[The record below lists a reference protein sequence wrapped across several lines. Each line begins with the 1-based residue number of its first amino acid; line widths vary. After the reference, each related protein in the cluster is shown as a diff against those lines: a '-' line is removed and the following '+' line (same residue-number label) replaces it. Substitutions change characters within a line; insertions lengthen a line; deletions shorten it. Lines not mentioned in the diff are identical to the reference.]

1 MAGYASGNNNAEVK
15 ASSVYYTQ
23 TTSQVTSIERG
34 ESTDGSE
41 DARNWLDGI
50 YGETRTTIKYP
61 VFQPLTYYMNYISCS
76 DAYNIA
82 KVLTENGNIYGLS
95 EEADSHLIKNSEWG
109 AIAYLSQSEYGLNG
123 INIVKNDITL
133 ASGNQ
138 ERTSSEGQV
147 GVDSVYGV
155 SGCITA
161 SYQ

>member
-1 MAGYASGNNNAEVK
+1 
-15 ASSVYYTQ
+15 
-23 TTSQVTSIERG
+23 
-34 ESTDGSE
+34 
-41 DARNWLDGI
+41 
-50 YGETRTTIKYP
+50 
-61 VFQPLTYYMNYISCS
+61 MNYISYS
-76 DAYNIA
+76 DAYSIA
-82 KVLTENGNIYGLS
+82 QALTENGNIYGLTNS
-95 EEADSHLIKNSEWG
+95 ADSHLLKNSEWG

-155 SGCITA
+155 SGCTTA